1 MLYHQLRGLFA
12 AGGVAAVALLCPPAF
27 SADMPVKAPPM
38 AVAPYD
44 PWTGCYIG
52 GNAGG
57 GWGHEI
63 GHFSNGTQYIDNK
76 PSGFIGGGQL
86 GCDYHS
92 GSRVVG
98 IRGLFD
104 WSSMK
109 DTKGNVFNPTGFFE
123 HTKISNFGTATARIG
138 ALVQPNTLLY
148 VDGGWAWAKY
158 KRFEDDA
165 AGVFQ
170 FSENNNPSGWTIG
183 AGLEWL
189 FAPNWT
195 LFVEYDY
202 LNFGAEA
209 VAHSTG
215 GAPSTIKDNVNAV
228 LVGLNYRFGSGG
240 KGPVVAKY

>member
-1 MLYHQLRGLFA
+1 MKKILLASIA
-12 AGGVAAVALLCPPAF
+12 AAAFCGAPAIA
-27 SADMPVKAPPM
+27 ADMPVKAPPM
-38 AVAPYD
+38 AAAPYD

-52 GNAGG
+52 ANAGG
-57 GWGHEI
+57 GWGHEV
-63 GHFSNGTQYIDNK
+63 GRFSDGTEYINNK
-76 PSGFIGGGQL
+76 PSGFIGGGQV

-92 GSRVVG
+92 GLWVVG

-109 DTKGNVFNPTGFFE
+109 DTRGDVFAPTAFFE
-123 HTKISNFGTATARIG
+123 HTKISNLGTATARLG

-158 KRFEDDA
+158 KRFEDNA
-165 AGVFQ
+165 VGVFQ
-170 FSENNNPSGWTIG
+170 FSDNNNPSGWTIG
-183 AGLEWL
+183 AGLEWM

-202 LNFGAEA
+202 LNFGTKA
-209 VAHSTG
+209 VALSIG
-215 GAPSTIKDNVNAV
+215 GASSPAPIKDNVNAV
-228 LVGLNYRFGSGG
+228 LVGLNYRFGSVG